1 MGILDATATGALVK
15 INIDGKPLEKL
26 IEVVSNG
33 IGTLYRPRKIRKEAE
48 AQAYAIKVLE
58 RAKAEAGT
66 EALMIEAEAAE
77 RIIQRLEGKEARR
90 QENIDSVVEMAAN
103 DLAKVDVSDDPV
115 DEDWATRFFGIV
127 QDVSKGE
134 MKTIWAKI
142 LAKEIERPSS
152 FSMRT
157 LEVLRNIS
165 YEEAALFAKMSQFVF
180 VKDEMSFIFKDGNKY
195 GLNYFYLSKLRE
207 AGLLQTGEGATYTIK
222 ASEANSRIRH
232 RYVCGNKYIELNTEQ
247 DTKDIVVPVCLLSQA
262 GCELYELTDHKDN
275 MGYLKDFAAFVRKTN
290 PTASIKY
297 GDVLER
303 KGHQTKYKLPLIE
316 L

>member
-1 MGILDATATGALVK
+1 MKAEATGSLVT

-33 IGTLYRPRKIRKEAE
+33 IGTLYRPRKIRKEAD

-58 RAKAEAGT
+58 KAKAEAGA
-66 EALMIEAEAAE
+66 ESLMIEAETAE
-77 RIIQRLEGKEARR
+77 RIGQRLVAKEVRR
-90 QENIDSVVEMAAN
+90 QENIDTVVEMAAN
-103 DLAKVDVSDDPV
+103 NLAGAEVSDKPV

-127 QDVSKGE
+127 QDVSTEE
-134 MKTIWAKI
+134 MKSVWAKI

-165 YEEAALFAKMSQFVF
+165 YEEAELFTKIAPFVF
-180 VKDEMSFIFKDGNKY
+180 VQDPMSFIFTDNNKY
-195 GLNYFYLSKLRE
+195 GLNYFNLSKLRE
-207 AGLLQTGEGATYTIK
+207 AGLLQSGDQVARTIT
-222 ASEANSRIRH
+222 ASKVNSKVTH
-232 RYVCGNKYIELNTEQ
+232 KFVCGIKYIELTTEPE
-247 DTKDIVVPVCLLSQA
+247 TKDIIVPVCLLSKA
-262 GCELYELTDHKDN
+262 GCELYELTERRDN
-275 MGYLKDFAAFVRKTN
+275 MGYLKDFVAFVRKTN

-297 GDVLER
+297 GEIIER
-303 KGHQTKYKLPLIE
+303 KGHQTWYKEPLIE